1 MPLPDRDQLHQR
13 LTEAGLRATQQRM
26 VILEA
31 LLTLPGHPTAEQV
44 FRRVRPAHPTI
55 SLGTVYKAL
64 DSFVAAGLLKRVADA
79 DGTRRRYDT
88 DCTNHHHL
96 VCQDTQEIIDY
107 CDPKLDQLLQ
117 EFFAARGFEHFQP
130 HSFSLHITGVRK

>member
-1 MPLPDRDQLHQR
+1 MSAPSRDQLHQL
-13 LTEAGLRATQQRM
+13 LTGAGLRATQQRM
-26 VILEA
+26 AILEA

-44 FRRVRPAHPTI
+44 FRCVRPEHPTV

-64 DSFVAAGLLKRVADA
+64 DSFVGAGLLKRVADA

-88 DCTNHHHL
+88 DCSNHHHL

-117 EFFAARGFEHFQP
+117 EFFATRGFEHFQP
-130 HSFSLHITGVRK
+130 RSFSLHITGVRK